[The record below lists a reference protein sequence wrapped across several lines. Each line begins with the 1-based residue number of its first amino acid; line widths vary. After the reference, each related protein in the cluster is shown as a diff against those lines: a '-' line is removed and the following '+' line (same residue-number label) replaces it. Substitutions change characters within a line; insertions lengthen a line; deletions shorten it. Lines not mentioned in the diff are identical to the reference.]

1 MLVRAAAAFL
11 LVFGLVIGLMSVAA
25 FAGEKELQQCT
36 LSLQEEK
43 IHASVV
49 GQTRDAVERELAKA
63 LRANQE
69 LGSEYD
75 KLALH
80 VRELS
85 KQLDELKAKD
95 EPKEEPK
102 AEEKAEK
109 KPAKKFKPA
118 AEKDPGV
125 K

>member
-1 MLVRAAAAFL
+1 MLRYALAACL
-11 LVFGLVIGLMSVAA
+11 MVFSLTVAA
-25 FAGEKELQQCT
+25 LALAGEKELQQCT
-36 LSLQEEK
+36 LNLQEAK
-43 IHASVV
+43 VHASVLT
-49 GQTRDAVERELAKA
+49 QTRDAVERELARA

-80 VRELS
+80 VRELT
-85 KQLDELKAKD
+85 KQLEELKAKD

-109 KPAKKFKPA
+109 KPVKKFKPA